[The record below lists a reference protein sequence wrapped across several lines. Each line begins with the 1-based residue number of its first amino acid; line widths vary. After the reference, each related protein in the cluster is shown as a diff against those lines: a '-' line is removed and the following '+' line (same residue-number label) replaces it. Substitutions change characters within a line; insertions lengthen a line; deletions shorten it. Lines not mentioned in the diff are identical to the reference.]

1 MHPHRGFLLPIFKH
15 CAKFAQCFFHAVL
28 AQQEE
33 RRSPKPEAGGSM
45 PPDGAIAEG
54 GAYPVQDRIL
64 TANSV

>member
-1 MHPHRGFLLPIFKH
+1 
-15 CAKFAQCFFHAVL
+15 
-28 AQQEE
+28 
-33 RRSPKPEAGGSM
+33 M

>member
-28 AQQEE
+28 AQQKE
-33 RRSPKPEAGGSM
+33 RQSPKPEAGGSM

-54 GAYPVQDRIL
+54 CAYPVQDRIL